1 MIAYAE
7 SSAVLAW
14 VLGEKNGEDVRTA
27 LAEAERVVSSTLTEV
42 ECARAL
48 ARGAV
53 TGWIARTTELA
64 ALKLIEMAA
73 ASWVTLELSGSVLTR
88 ARASFPVEPV
98 RTLDALHLATI
109 LAFREVLPT
118 LEVVSLDER
127 VRANARALGMT
138 VRP

>member
-1 MIAYAE
+1 MIAYVE

-53 TGWIARTTELA
+53 TGRIARTTELA

-73 ASWVTLELSGSVLTR
+73 ASWATLELWGSVLTR
-88 ARASFPVEPV
+88 ARGSFPVEPV